1 MNEQMDLIPLEIEQ
15 LVIGQVLYSPD
26 TIGRAARI
34 LKPDHFGD
42 PECRK
47 VYAAALDLWRADVAV
62 DLMTVYMELRKRGGM
77 ENGMQV
83 AELAGYT
90 TRVAQT
96 INFEDHV
103 KILLEYFRRRTLLSA
118 SNSIA
123 SGLQGND
130 DTSEVIAKM
139 MEDVERATIETSGDD
154 VSGAEVAYDLM
165 NTPRPKPM
173 YLGMGKLDD
182 LVFLLPGNIV
192 TMKGA
197 AGSGKTAFMVS
208 ALLNML
214 PQVRTWIVSLEMNKE
229 ELMTRVLCQ
238 LAQVDISDAL
248 QDRLLTQDRER
259 MANCANAHADMLDR
273 FRIDPGETMG
283 LDEFKAKAEHMV
295 KRNGCGLIVLDY
307 AQLVD
312 ADHKRYPQQVQQL
325 EAISKGVRA
334 TARRLG
340 VPILVVV
347 HISKDGTEHGSIQ
360 FEKDA
365 HVRLSIEREQGSDH
379 MQVNVLKN
387 RNGVVGAAD
396 LNCRF
401 QFGMVGRTRP
411 PDWAPAN
418 PDLPRD
424 PFMGQRELPAEVDF

>member
-130 DTSEVIAKM
+130 DTSEVDRQDDGGRGKGHDRNQRRRREWRGGGLRPDEHAKT
-139 MEDVERATIETSGDD
+139 EA
-154 VSGAEVAYDLM
+154 DL
-165 NTPRPKPM
+165 PWH
-173 YLGMGKLDD
+173 G
-182 LVFLLPGNIV
+182 
-192 TMKGA
+192 
-197 AGSGKTAFMVS
+197 
-208 ALLNML
+208 
-214 PQVRTWIVSLEMNKE
+214 Q
-229 ELMTRVLCQ
+229 TRR
-238 LAQVDISDAL
+238 S
-248 QDRLLTQDRER
+248 
-259 MANCANAHADMLDR
+259 
-273 FRIDPGETMG
+273 
-283 LDEFKAKAEHMV
+283 
-295 KRNGCGLIVLDY
+295 
-307 AQLVD
+307 
-312 ADHKRYPQQVQQL
+312 
-325 EAISKGVRA
+325 
-334 TARRLG
+334 G
-340 VPILVVV
+340 VPVA
-347 HISKDGTEHGSIQ
+347 G
-360 FEKDA
+360 
-365 HVRLSIEREQGSDH
+365 
-379 MQVNVLKN
+379 
-387 RNGVVGAAD
+387 
-396 LNCRF
+396 
-401 QFGMVGRTRP
+401 
-411 PDWAPAN
+411 
-418 PDLPRD
+418 
-424 PFMGQRELPAEVDF
+424 